1 MDPRGL
7 FADTPVNTG
16 RQNEL
21 DLGKAFP
28 ILCLPFVH
36 SYIECTTDA
45 GLTHGIPYLFDS
57 VIGGPFSAPIWMF
70 AMGVGMVYTSK
81 RTLKGFARRGVMLIG
96 IFYLLNIC
104 RFLTPY
110 LTGYWIS
117 GDREQFIEPLIYR
130 VLGNDIL
137 CFAGLAFLAITLMR
151 WLKIPKWGMFGI
163 ALAMS
168 VIGTAIGTVDV
179 HNPLG
184 NIFLGYIIGT
194 EDATGLVI
202 SDFPILSWLIA
213 PVCGYVFGDYLIR
226 TKDKKKLYARVSI
239 IPGVIAAVYLI
250 VGIRN
255 EWGMFGEGQNCYYH
269 MMIWDI
275 CVCLCL
281 NIGMLGIWHQLSKV
295 LGTRAKSFLSEVSTG
310 ITSIYCIHWV
320 FVRTIT
326 NVILYIKNGT
336 QVLPVWQ
343 TLLLSFAILIVS
355 LVISHYYRIWK
366 TIHLGRRALNRG
378 SESAS

>member
-81 RTLKGFARRGVMLIG
+81 RTLKGFARRGAMLIG

-104 RFLTPY
+104 RFLIPY

-194 EDATGLVI
+194 EDAAGLVI

-269 MMIWDI
+269 MTTWDMFASM
-275 CVCLCL
+275 CLTL
-281 NIGMLGIWHQLSKV
+281 GMLGIWFVVTQHLPGRIMGFFRLIS
-295 LGTRAKSFLSEVSTG
+295 R
-310 ITSIYCIHWV
+310 SINAFYCIHWV
-320 FVRTIT
+320 ILRWTV
-326 NVILYIKNGT
+326 NVILYIVRGT
-336 QVLPVWQ
+336 QVLPVGV
-343 TLLLSFAILIVS
+343 TFLLSVAITIVTIF
-355 LVISHYYRIWK
+355 LCKWWQMYKQHRRIK
-366 TIHLGRRALNRG
+366 A
-378 SESAS
+378 A